1 MAVAVEPISRL
12 PVSVTDSAPSRRGL
26 LILAGLVFGVGLA
39 VIWSFAIVD
48 ASIGDR
54 IANGLLG
61 YDAKD
66 TTLTGAA
73 MGALF
78 AFVTGIAGTFT
89 ACNIAVFSAIA
100 PLMGQ
105 KRSFGSK
112 MAEMAKPLG
121 WLGLG
126 MCAVAG
132 VYGAIGAAIGTRI
145 PQLSDATIGQGT
157 PPFPV
162 RLIQSSVVFGVIGL
176 ILIYLGLAALKVV
189 PNPLQRLYERH
200 PRAQLVI
207 MGGLIG
213 GFLIGRPFAL
223 FHKLFLYAAER
234 HNPLYGASVFILQA
248 VGNVIIL
255 AAVFL
260 LLAYGTRGKLQ
271 GWLASKPGRVAAITA
286 FALIAGGAFFVAY
299 WDVRLPSIFVHYW
312 WPTMPWNAG

>member
-1 MAVAVEPISRL
+1 M
-12 PVSVTDSAPSRRGL
+12 
-26 LILAGLVFGVGLA
+26 GLA
-39 VIWSFAIVD
+39 VVWSFAIVD

-54 IANGLLG
+54 VANGLLG
-61 YDAKD
+61 YDAKSAS
-66 TTLTGAA
+66 LTGAA

-100 PLMGQ
+100 PLMSQ
-105 KRSFGSK
+105 KRSLGSR
-112 MAEMAKPLG
+112 MAAVAKPLG
-121 WLGLG
+121 WLALG

-132 VYGAIGAAIGTRI
+132 VYGAIGAAVGTGI
-145 PQLSDATIGQGT
+145 PQLSDATIGNGT

-176 ILIYLGLAALKVV
+176 ILIYLGLAALNVV
-189 PNPLQRLYERH
+189 PNPLRRLYERR
-200 PRAQLVI
+200 PRAQLVV

-213 GFLIGRPFAL
+213 AFLIGRPFAL

-234 HNPLYGASVFILQA
+234 HNPLYGAAVFILQSL
-248 VGNVIIL
+248 GNVVIL

-260 LLAYGTRGKLQ
+260 LLAYGTRGRLQ
-271 GWLASKPGRVAAITA
+271 AWLASRPGRVAAITA

-299 WDVRLPSIFVHYW
+299 WDVRLPSIFLHYW
-312 WPTMPWNAG
+312 WPTMPWNG